1 MNLKVNYCTIR
12 GGGNI
17 NVRQIF
23 SQDDVPP
30 ILLDK
35 IYVENGY
42 VVSKKNNIAICKTG
56 DCIQWEKNS
65 NGIQVFWRKDA
76 FTTLNRFGS
85 SWYIPFLPSICY
97 KIDWKTY
104 QIPEMMI
111 HPNLRLISKGRL
123 KLITPEGTQIFGPND
138 GDCFFIKTGDNMR
151 IINREKAYN
160 WFYCNE
166 KGILLGGKLISIL
179 CPDPYSSLREIM
191 RSEIKYNHA

>member
-1 MNLKVNYCTIR
+1 MDLKVNYCTGR
-12 GGGNI
+12 GGGQT

-23 SQDDVPP
+23 SQDDIPP
-30 ILLDK
+30 ILFDQ
-35 IYVENGY
+35 IYVTSGY
-42 VVSKKNNIAICKTG
+42 VVSKRTNIAICKTG
-56 DCIQWEKNS
+56 DCIEWEKANDKVNFS
-65 NGIQVFWRKDA
+65 WRQDA
-76 FTTLNRFGS
+76 FTTLNRYGS
-85 SWYIPFLPSICY
+85 SWYEPFCPSIFC

-104 QIPEMMI
+104 QFPEFMI

-123 KLITPEGTQIFGPND
+123 KLITPEGTQIWGPND